1 MILEQALKRIQD
13 KESQITNLQKE
24 IRETKAALKNI
35 TPYKIGD
42 KVRVDWGTNTSEDC
56 YIADVHYNS
65 YHKDL
70 YEYKFNKIKKDGT
83 MSQQSA
89 GIYRY
94 SNVTLIERA
103 KTEEDYT
110 INVLTK
116 NNIKTRSSCSC
127 YVYMDDKEGE

>member
-42 KVRVDWGTNTSEDC
+42 KVRVNWGTNTSEDC
-56 YIADVHYNS
+56 YIADVDYNS
-65 YHKDL
+65 YCKDL

-94 SNVTLIERA
+94 DTVTLI
-103 KTEEDYT
+103 K
-110 INVLTK
+110 
-116 NNIKTRSSCSC
+116 RSNENS
-127 YVYMDDKEGE
+127 